1 MEELTVRVPSER
13 LDFFKELLKELDI
26 EVAQQI
32 EIPEEHKNIVRE
44 RIKRS
49 EQNPERLLN
58 WEEVRNQFT
67 FKS

>member
-13 LDFFKELLKELDI
+13 LVFFKELLKELDI

-49 EQNPERLLN
+49 EQNPERLLDWN
-58 WEEVRNQFT
+58 EIKDDFMLD
-67 FKS
+67 